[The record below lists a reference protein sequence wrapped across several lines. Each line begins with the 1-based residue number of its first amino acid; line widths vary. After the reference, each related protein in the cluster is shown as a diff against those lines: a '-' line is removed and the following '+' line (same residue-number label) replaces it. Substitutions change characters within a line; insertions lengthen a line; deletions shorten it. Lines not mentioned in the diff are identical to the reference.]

1 MLNIEKIDKE
11 LSIAKY
17 GLPRIGDAN
26 VIWTQIK
33 SNSEVLRQAV
43 KIRRN
48 KSNSGYIV
56 NGLAISEAILIDY
69 RDVDQV
75 AYNELIKS
83 IYTNKDIARLV
94 IDGAHN
100 GGYSFLL
107 MSLWNHNIKLTEE
120 QKAFAVDEAMNKIGT
135 IRYKKQKDEYSKR
148 LEEQEITD
156 DIITT
161 IDIDRSVN
169 PIGAKTKNE
178 YNNYIFTMLSDTQV
192 HGWGPFDIRYQILR
206 NPNWTLE
213 EKQKLIIDFWYDDE
227 TYDEY
232 LEQWEW
238 GIVND
243 NENFKGNPLPPFD
256 KYELL
261 NEWTYKMLFEFYGN
275 KETTDRI
282 WSEIEFCKQMH
293 KLRPQQW
300 EIKISPQKVLT
311 QHIEQSKC

>member
-1 MLNIEKIDKE
+1 MLNIEKIDNQ
-11 LSIAKY
+11 LFRARF
-17 GLPRIGDAN
+17 GLPRVGDAN
-26 VIWTQIK
+26 AIWNQIK
-33 SNSEVLRQAV
+33 NNLEVLREAV
-43 KIRRN
+43 KVRRN
-48 KSNSGYIV
+48 KWNTGDIV
-56 NGLAISEAILIDY
+56 NGLTISDSILIDY

-75 AYNELIKS
+75 AYSELIKS

-94 IDGAHN
+94 IDGASN

-107 MSLWNHNIKLTEE
+107 MSLWNRSLKLTEE

-135 IRYKKQKDEYSKR
+135 TRYKKQRDEYSKK
-148 LEEQEITD
+148 LDEQGITD
-156 DIITT
+156 DITTT
-161 IDIDRSVN
+161 IDIDRCIN
-169 PIGAKTKNE
+169 PIGAKAINE
-178 YNNYIFTMLSDTQV
+178 YFNYAFTMLSDTQA
-192 HGWGPFDIRYQILR
+192 HGTGAFDIRYYILR

-213 EKQKLIIDFWYDDE
+213 EKRKLIMDFWYDDE

-300 EIKISPQKVLT
+300 EIKTSPQKVLT